1 MQNPNDYDKWK
12 EENKEVLKESL
23 KAVEIKKIERIEVT
37 KIKNAIRETLG
48 FIPISENAC
57 PQCDKESGTTVIKI
71 VTFKDNASATGFA
84 IRIIAIHENP
94 GFEPC
99 IKVGSPI
106 QNYNPEIK
114 KEENL

>member
-1 MQNPNDYDKWK
+1 MQSPHDYDKWK

-23 KAVEIKKIERIEVT
+23 KAVETKKFERIEVT
-37 KIKNAIRETLG
+37 KIKNAIRAELG

-57 PQCDKESGTTVIKI
+57 PECDKEGGTSTIKI
-71 VTFKDNASATGFA
+71 VTFKDNTSPTGFA

-94 GFEPC
+94 GFAPC

-106 QNYNPEIK
+106 QNYNSEIK
-114 KEENL
+114 KEENS